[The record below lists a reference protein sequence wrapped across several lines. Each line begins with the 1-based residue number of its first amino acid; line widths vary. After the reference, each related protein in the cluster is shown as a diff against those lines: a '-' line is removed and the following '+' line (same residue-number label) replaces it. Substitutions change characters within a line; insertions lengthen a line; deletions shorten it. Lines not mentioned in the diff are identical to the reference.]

1 MNSSKRLFSIIF
13 TFLFTAFASISSMPA
28 QAAVKKTIVPNVQF
42 ASAPVTE
49 YTAGDR
55 VQFNI
60 ISPNYGGSVEY
71 RVVLWNDSKKSYS
84 DLWNETNGYPNRY
97 YTKWQPKGSTI
108 FTLGWPVFEP
118 GSYRITVYAKRVGVA
133 SGNAALKGM
142 NCDSY
147 MESAAFTVKPKLT
160 LFDKEG
166 QAYGSNNLNKPAE
179 YRGDIKI
186 TAKNI
191 ALSNARIEGDL
202 YISGDRAVISNV
214 SATGKI
220 IIDPGKDGSTT
231 LENVTAKGI
240 EVLSGGENSIHIKNV
255 QAETMNVS
263 SLTPVRVEADGDTE
277 IVSTTASGYVIFDRK
292 NGTYGTITIS
302 EGSSGAPVI
311 EFRGIIQDDV
321 KVETGAIIKTAEN
334 SKISSLVINTERVT
348 DTVKLEGQ
356 YEKVEVTKEVKVEIG
371 ETAVITDSL
380 KVSTKAEI
388 KADKK
393 ANVNKVDIA
402 TSSNET
408 VKLEGSFQKVEIN
421 SKAKVEV
428 AANTNITNIVAKA
441 DAEINLDK
449 SAVVN
454 NVDKGSSNVIV
465 GGEGTVGGGTST
477 PPSTGGDG
485 GYTPPGNTPQAMS
498 ITGINVTNATSITF
512 NSSVAGAAIKW
523 NGTTLSVKTVS
534 GTNTITVPGMTSGVN
549 NTLEIEKS
557 GYVTFTKR
565 DVVWIAPAGKG
576 TIGLSDTLNGGAN
589 TTYTIDGYHMTFN
602 GEIKYYQAGEEGAFI
617 AGNWA
622 GVKITAPEGITP
634 GDETAVTINNG
645 EPNVGW
651 ENIREEPDKY
661 NYFYLFIRVRDTART
676 YSIEMKWNNQVT
688 ETFLVDF
695 APATTLEVFKTDL
708 WNILEGA
715 RFNYKNAANY
725 GDISDADVQALNDA
739 INAAQEVYDNAVDA
753 KTEAVQAGVYAAQDE
768 LIAAMDAFFDAYNTT
783 LEAVSNNME
792 ANTTYT
798 DAEPLIIT
806 LSLNNG
812 IGDFVHELQNYIT
825 LGEDL
830 SQMSIKSITLGEE
843 PVTRAILE
851 LTGALG
857 GSMDNAA
864 VSIAEGGVN
873 GHRHGF
879 DALAVQQQP

>member
-1 MNSSKRLFSIIF
+1 MKSNKRLLTIVF
-13 TFLFTAFASISSMPA
+13 TFLFTAFASISSVPA
-28 QAAVKKTIVPNVQF
+28 QGAVKKTIIPNVQF

-60 ISPNYGGSVEY
+60 ISPNYGGLVEY

-84 DLWNETNGYPNRY
+84 DLWNEINGYPNRY
-97 YTKWQPKGSTI
+97 YTKWQPKGNTI
-108 FTLGWPVFEP
+108 FTLGWPIIEP

-133 SGNAALKGM
+133 PGNAALKGM

-160 LFDKEG
+160 LLEKEG
-166 QAYGSNNLNKPAE
+166 LAYGSSNLNKPVE
-179 YRGDIKI
+179 YKGDIKI

-191 ALSNARIEGDL
+191 ALSNARIGGDL
-202 YISGDRAVISNV
+202 YISGDRAVIRNV
-214 SATGKI
+214 SAAGKI
-220 IIDPGKDGSTT
+220 IIDPGKDGITT
-231 LENVTAKGI
+231 LENVTAKSI
-240 EVLSGGENSIHIKNV
+240 EVLSGGENSIHIRNV

-263 SLTPVRVEADGDTE
+263 SSTAVRVEVDGDTE

-302 EGSSGAPVI
+302 ESSSGVPVI

-334 SKISSLVINTERVT
+334 SKVSSLVINTERVT

-356 YEKVEVTKEVKVEIG
+356 YEKVEVTKEAKVEIG

-380 KVSTKAEI
+380 KVSAKAEI
-388 KADKK
+388 KADEK
-393 ANVNKVDIA
+393 ANVNRVDIA
-402 TSSNET
+402 TASNET
-408 VKLEGSFQKVEIN
+408 VILEGSFQKVEIN
-421 SKAKVEV
+421 SKARVEV
-428 AANTNITNIVAKA
+428 AANTNITSIVANS

-454 NVDKGSSNVIV
+454 NVDKGSSNVVV
-465 GGEGTVGGGTST
+465 GGEGTVGSGTTT
-477 PPSTGGDG
+477 PPSAGG

-498 ITGINVTNATSITF
+498 ITGINVASATSITF

-523 NGTTLSVKTVS
+523 NGTALSMQTVI
-534 GTNTITVPGMTSGVN
+534 GINNITVLGMTSGAN
-549 NTLEIEKS
+549 NTLVIEKS
-557 GYVTFTKR
+557 GYTTFTKG
-565 DVVWIAPAGKG
+565 DIVWTAPVGKG

-589 TTYTIDGYHMTFN
+589 TTYTIDGCHMTFN

-634 GDETAVTINNG
+634 GDDAVFTINNG
-645 EPNVGW
+645 EPIVGW
-651 ENIREEPDKY
+651 DNIREEGDGD
-661 NYFYLFIRVRDTART
+661 NYLYLFIRVRDIART

-695 APATTLEVFKTDL
+695 APATTLEVLKADL
-708 WNILEGA
+708 GNMIEGA
-715 RFNYKNAANY
+715 RFNYENAVNY
-725 GDISDADVQALNDA
+725 GDINDADVQALDDA

-753 KTEAVQAGVYAAQDE
+753 RTEAVQAGVYAAQDE

-792 ANTTYT
+792 AGTTYT
-798 DAEPLIIT
+798 DEDPLIIT
-806 LSLNNG
+806 LRLNNG
-812 IGDFVHELQNYIT
+812 IGDFAQELKNYIT
-825 LGEDL
+825 LEGDL
-830 SQMSIKSITLGEE
+830 SLMSIKSVTFEDE
-843 PVTRAILE
+843 PATRAILE
-851 LTGALG
+851 LTGTSG

-864 VSIAEGGVN
+864 LSIAEGGVN

-879 DALAVQQQP
+879 DTLAVEQQP